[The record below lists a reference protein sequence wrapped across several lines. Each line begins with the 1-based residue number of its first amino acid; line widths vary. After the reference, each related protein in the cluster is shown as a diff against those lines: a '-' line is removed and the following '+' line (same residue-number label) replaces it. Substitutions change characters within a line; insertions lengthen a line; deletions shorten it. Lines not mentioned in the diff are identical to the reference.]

1 MADYKLTDENG
12 KPISLSDLTRGNATH
27 VTIVGAGSTVRKNP
41 AHPAEIAGFME
52 IPKPMHRNRL
62 NALTQDDI
70 TPALYNAMVNEYGLF
85 GATQTL
91 SILLTRP
98 VSPSLHHTQKTANLI
113 RARRG
118 ESLLPLHRYLPP
130 RKEKRRQDNQDKK
143 NQNKNRNSR
152 GFRKNPTPAE
162 ATSAATALGLGATVA
177 QASNRLGRAGGLNLS
192 LDKTTQDIRR
202 EVDRMLDDAET
213 RFASGEAGALVS
225 VANRMSMKYENSQE
239 IFNNFA
245 KQVLSPYLITSTAN
259 INALKYINE
268 YILPRMREI
277 VGNSDKKR
285 RKLDRQYRY
294 LVDKL
299 ATDPK
304 DFYMGTELALIARP
318 GFIFPRAGLVL
329 MPVPEKTSDMAF
341 RAFQQAGTPPTY
353 DPGTGFIATIDKSDK
368 TGVAYINQE
377 TFSDINRSTFAQGR
391 NINNVTDVIN
401 KLIDVIERYGET
413 DSSGFNVLVR
423 DTRSMAAMGGAQL
436 YEQIAGM
443 PAFYFTD
450 LPGIRP
456 IPTNWPQQL
465 ILAMMEILGKNRER
479 ITGLDGAF
487 STTEFLTP
495 SGINLATGSA
505 FGEFASI
512 REWATERARLAAL
525 PPADLDEGGDENEAV
540 KKLLRS
546 LSTVARNSGIALAME
561 NPLAPGNF
569 LTPLTDALNP
579 ATVAV
584 RDNNRAA
591 MQPLVGIEAALV
603 DWSVPESPVF
613 GAPRQAKPFSAY
625 KSLADFLDNLVAQN
639 RPTGDNGPTAGAAP
653 PKPTV
658 GYSIPYSDLINAPSF
673 TNYMTAIAD
682 QLVMIEP
689 ITAQKTSNSPSVYE
703 IMVETVEL
711 SMSKYNFNPSKDDI
725 YFTTVLLYFCLRE
738 MGLDAETGTF
748 LTRISD
754 QLAQA
759 RRGQFNTFINRLA
772 ARYPVGGGVPLN
784 PVHLANYLAL
794 KFAYEAFNDP
804 TSDAFRAMTGVRVNP
819 APPPLVTD
827 ASIKQ
832 AKEAMKKY
840 IQSYEKELSGT
851 GAGSSAEMVVN
862 ALKDSVVPKLIA
874 QMNLKPEAMITY
886 AGEVKGLK
894 LPASEKLTE
903 SINTMFGEAEQ
914 AVKEHIIAVG
924 DLAEVC
930 LGSIAVGGAAPK
942 YNAGDIKTALNEVK
956 GSSEKLAILDRTA
969 TAADDMVKYLPKSV
983 GKLEKAY
990 INSMKDFMTIIA
1002 DDIQF
1007 TADEVQALTKIV
1019 SENEGEINAQNV
1031 RPYQIIGVIIDELN
1045 ELRDVVAA
1053 MDATVEAFNKYSIG
1067 DIEAATKYS
1076 NFEQSDRYELEP
1088 GKPKLL
1094 SATKRQLVESYHDL
1108 FDLLSVTCLTDG
1120 EMANML
1126 RKILTPK
1133 PDLPIPGLKL
1143 SKLNR
1148 FDDYIR
1154 GKKSTLLI
1162 QALHSS
1168 GSATPADLNFTATDT
1183 VDKAKEYDVMFPGT
1197 TSHYDAILEFI
1208 SEMTT
1213 ELGAA
1218 SEEVFKR
1225 RVEDQLAFRG
1235 ERLYRN
1241 YQRYTMAGNAVE
1253 KVKFGTYKLIDKGKA
1268 AGTVGL
1274 EAIGGT
1280 IGTLATVPAA
1290 AGITAAGATIGA
1302 ADAARGILEGTGR
1315 AVGGI
1320 AAATGEAVRQT
1331 GLTTAESFRTA
1342 GALTRQK
1349 LREIA
1354 TDAITAT
1361 DEVIASMKAD
1371 ARAFKDALK
1380 AGVIANAVAANE
1392 WKKRR
1397 IIGTKAKTAEALARY
1412 EQGTTFGP
1420 LEAGAVAFASLY
1432 MAGNYVNFRKGA
1444 QKSVRDGLKAID
1456 SQLKEVNRMLK
1467 LLEEFPRDSVGVEG
1481 TSLADALTAQLEE
1494 ILTFSEMQMSKMRR
1508 MEMSL
1513 PNSVLD
1519 DTLDTLEELGR
1530 MTAETASKTVELVKT
1545 GAAHAKAFGSDMA
1558 AGGLAVATLAVEDVL
1573 KPAGTALA
1581 KGAVGALGATARG
1594 GASLVPGVGFAM
1606 EAAQQERDRIA
1617 AKEAA
1622 LSSALQK
1629 RTLGLPLDP
1638 LEQEA
1643 FNEYRSGV
1651 Q

>member
-143 NQNKNRNSR
+143 DQNKNRNSR

-202 EVDRMLDDAET
+202 EVDRMLDDTET

-304 DFYMGTELALIARP
+304 DFYMGTELALIAHP

-341 RAFQQAGTPPTY
+341 RAFQQAGTPPKY
-353 DPGTGFIATIDKSDK
+353 QPGTGFIATIDKSDK

-391 NINNVTDVIN
+391 NISNVTDVIN
-401 KLIDVIERYGET
+401 KLVDVIERYGET

-436 YEQIAGM
+436 HERIAGM

-465 ILAMMEILGKNRER
+465 ILAMMEILGKNRDR
-479 ITGLDGAF
+479 ITGLNGAF

-505 FGEFASI
+505 FGEFASL
-512 REWATERARLAAL
+512 RVWRNEYNRLTAL
-525 PPADLDEGGDENEAV
+525 PAADLDEGGDENEAV
-540 KKLLRS
+540 QKLLRS
-546 LSTVARNSGIALAME
+546 LSTVARNSGIALAMP
-561 NPLAPGNF
+561 NPAGDF
-569 LTPLTDALNP
+569 ITPLTGMGGTSDAI
-579 ATVAV
+579 
-584 RDNNRAA
+584 RDNDRAA
-591 MQPLVGIEAALV
+591 MQPLLGVDAALV
-603 DWSVPESPVF
+603 DWSVPESPVL
-613 GAPRQAKPFSAY
+613 GAPIQAKPFSAY
-625 KSLADFLDNLVAQN
+625 NSLADFLDNLVAQN
-639 RPTGDNGPTAGAAP
+639 RPTGDNGPMRGPAP
-653 PKPTV
+653 LKPTV
-658 GYSIPYSDLINAPSF
+658 GYSIPYSDLIGAGTF
-673 TNYMTAIAD
+673 TNFLDAIVEL
-682 QLVMIEP
+682 LVPIEP

-711 SMSKYNFNPSKDDI
+711 SMRKYNFNPSKDDI
-725 YFTTVLLYFCLRE
+725 YFTTILLYFCLRE
-738 MGLDAETGTF
+738 MGLDAETGSF
-748 LTRISD
+748 LDRISG

-759 RRGQFNTFINRLA
+759 RAGQLNNFINEINI
-772 ARYPVGGGVPLN
+772 RYPVGGGVPLN
-784 PVHLANYLAL
+784 PVALANYLAL

-819 APPPLVTD
+819 APAPLVTD

-832 AKEAMKKY
+832 AREALKKT
-840 IQSYEKELSGT
+840 IESYEKELGAT
-851 GAGSSAEMVVN
+851 GATSSAKLVVD

-886 AGEVKGLK
+886 AGKKGET
-894 LPASEKLTE
+894 SDKLTE
-903 SINTMFGEAEQ
+903 TINTMFGEAEV

-924 DLAEVC
+924 DLALVC
-930 LGSIAVGGAAPK
+930 FGSIAVGGATPRF
-942 YNAGDIKTALNEVK
+942 NAGDIKTALNEVK
-956 GSSEKLAILDRTA
+956 GTSDKLAMLDRTA

-1019 SENEGEINAQNV
+1019 SENEAEINAQNV
-1031 RPYQIIGVIIDELN
+1031 RPYQIYGVIIDELN
-1045 ELRDVVAA
+1045 ELRDVVTA

-1094 SATKRQLVESYHDL
+1094 SATKRKLVESYHDL
-1108 FDLLSVTCLTDG
+1108 FDLLSVTCMTDG
-1120 EMANML
+1120 RMAEML

-1133 PDLPIPGLKL
+1133 PDLPIPGLKV

-1162 QALHSS
+1162 QALHST
-1168 GSATPADLNFTATDT
+1168 GSVTPADLNFTATDT
-1183 VDKAKEYDVMFPGT
+1183 VGMAKEYDVMFPGT

-1213 ELGAA
+1213 EMGAA
-1218 SEEVFKR
+1218 NKKVFER

-1235 ERLYRN
+1235 ERLYRK

-1268 AGTVGL
+1268 AGTIGL
-1274 EAIGGT
+1274 EALGGT
-1280 IGTLATVPAA
+1280 IGTLAAVPAA
-1290 AGITAAGATIGA
+1290 TAITSAGATIGLAEA
-1302 ADAARGILEGTGR
+1302 AMGGLVGAGKAA
-1315 AVGGI
+1315 GGI
-1320 AAATGEAVRQT
+1320 AAATGEAVLQT

-1342 GALTRQK
+1342 GVLTRQK

-1354 TDAITAT
+1354 NDAVTAT
-1361 DEVIASMKAD
+1361 DELIASMKAD

-1494 ILTFSEMQMSKMRR
+1494 ILTFSEMQMAKMRR
-1508 MEMSL
+1508 MELSL

-1519 DTLDTLEELGR
+1519 DTLDTLEDLGR

-1573 KPAGTALA
+1573 KPAGTTLA
-1581 KGAVGALGATARG
+1581 KGAVGALGATVRG
-1594 GASLVPGVGFAM
+1594 GASLIPGVGFAM
-1606 EAAQQERDRIA
+1606 EMSQQERDRIA

-1643 FNEYRSGV
+1643 FNEYRSGL

>member
-1 MADYKLTDENG
+1 MADYKLTNENG
-12 KPISLSDLTRGNATH
+12 KPISLSDLTHGNATH
-27 VTIVGAGSTVRKNP
+27 VTIVGAGSSVRKNP
-41 AHPAEIAGFME
+41 ASPGELAGFME

-62 NALTQDDI
+62 SALTQDDI
-70 TPALYNAMVNEYGLF
+70 TPALYNSMVNEYGLF

-143 NQNKNRNSR
+143 DQNKNRNSR
-152 GFRKNPTPAE
+152 GFRRNPSPAE

-202 EVDRMLDDAET
+202 EVDRMLDDTES

-304 DFYMGTELALIARP
+304 DFYMGTELALIAHP
-318 GFIFPRAGLVL
+318 GFLFPRAGLVL

-341 RAFQQAGTPPTY
+341 RAFQQAGAPPKY
-353 DPGTGFIATIDKSDK
+353 QPGTGFIATIDKSDK

-377 TFSDINRSTFAQGR
+377 TFSEINRSTFAQGR

-401 KLIDVIERYGET
+401 KLVDVIERYGET

-436 YEQIAGM
+436 HEQIAGM

-465 ILAMMEILGKNRER
+465 ILAMMEILGKNRDR
-479 ITGLDGAF
+479 ITGLNGAF

-505 FGEFASI
+505 FGEFASL
-512 REWATERARLAAL
+512 RVWRDEYTRLAAL
-525 PPADLDEGGDENEAV
+525 PAADLDEGGAENEAV
-540 KKLLRS
+540 QKLLKS
-546 LSTVARNSGIALAME
+546 LSTVARNSGTALAME
-561 NPLAPGNF
+561 TAPGDF
-569 LTPLTDALNP
+569 ITPLTGIGGTSNAI
-579 ATVAV
+579 
-584 RDNNRAA
+584 RDNDRAA
-591 MQPLVGIEAALV
+591 MQPLLGFDAALV

-613 GAPRQAKPFSAY
+613 GAPVQAKPFSAY
-625 KSLADFLDNLVAQN
+625 NSLADFLDNLIAQN
-639 RPTGDNGPTAGAAP
+639 RPTGDNGPMVGPAP

-658 GYSIPYSDLINAPSF
+658 GYSIPYSDLIGAATFNNF
-673 TNYMTAIAD
+673 LNLIAD

-711 SMSKYNFNPSKDDI
+711 SMRKYNFNPSKDDI

-759 RRGQFNTFINRLA
+759 RRGQFNTFVNRIA

-804 TSDAFRAMTGVRVNP
+804 TSDAFRAMTGVRINP
-819 APPPLVTD
+819 APAPLVTD

-840 IQSYEKELSGT
+840 IQSYEKELGGT
-851 GAGSSAEMVVN
+851 GANSSAEMVVN

-886 AGEVKGLK
+886 AGEVEGLT
-894 LPASEKLTE
+894 LPASEKLSE
-903 SINTMFGEAEQ
+903 SINTMFGEAEV
-914 AVKEHIIAVG
+914 AVKEHIVAVG
-924 DLAEVC
+924 NLAYTC
-930 LGSIAVGGAAPK
+930 FGSIAVGGGAPK

-956 GSSEKLAILDRTA
+956 GTSNKLAMLDRTA

-1019 SENEGEINAQNV
+1019 SENEAEINAQNV
-1031 RPYQIIGVIIDELN
+1031 LPYQIFGVIIDELN
-1045 ELRDVVAA
+1045 ELRDVVTA
-1053 MDATVEAFNKYSIG
+1053 MDATVEAFDKYSIG

-1108 FDLLSVTCLTDG
+1108 FDLLSITCLTDG

-1133 PDLPIPGLKL
+1133 PDLPIPGLKV

-1162 QALHSS
+1162 QALHST
-1168 GSATPADLNFTATDT
+1168 GSVTPADLNFTATDT
-1183 VDKAKEYDVMFPGT
+1183 VGMAKEYDVMFPGT

-1218 SEEVFKR
+1218 NEKVFRR

-1235 ERLYRN
+1235 EKLYRK

-1253 KVKFGTYKLIDKGKA
+1253 KVKFGTYKLINKGKA

-1274 EAIGGT
+1274 QALGGT
-1280 IGTLATVPAA
+1280 IGTLVATPAA

-1302 ADAARGILEGTGR
+1302 ADAAMGILEGTGR
-1315 AVGGI
+1315 AARGVG
-1320 AAATGEAVRQT
+1320 AVYGEAVRQT
-1331 GLTTAESFRTA
+1331 GLSTAESFRTA
-1342 GALTRQK
+1342 GVLTREK

-1354 TDAITAT
+1354 NDAITAT

-1397 IIGTKAKTAEALARY
+1397 IIGTKAKTADALARY
-1412 EQGTTFGP
+1412 EEGTTFGA

-1432 MAGNYVNFRKGA
+1432 MAGNYVTYRKGA
-1444 QKSVRDGLKAID
+1444 QKSVRNGLNAID

-1481 TSLADALTAQLEE
+1481 SSLADALITQLEE
-1494 ILTFSEMQMSKMRR
+1494 IRAFSKLQMGKMRM

-1513 PNSVLD
+1513 PNSVLN
-1519 DTLDTLEELGR
+1519 DTLDTLEDLGR
-1530 MTAETASKTVELVKT
+1530 GMAKTASKTVELVKT
-1545 GAAHAKAFGSDMA
+1545 GAAHAAAFSGDITA
-1558 AGGLAVATLAVEDVL
+1558 AGLGAVTLAVDEVL

-1581 KGAVGALGATARG
+1581 KGTIGGLGATVRG

-1606 EAAQQERDRIA
+1606 EIGQQERDRIA

-1629 RTLGLPLDP
+1629 RTLGQPLNA